1 MNNWKENVGRIGINY
16 GRGIW
21 EIVWPGICHLHVG
34 IWPQFDDSKME
45 ILQSEFCNNRS
56 SMIEIICQ
64 TANYT
69 ADEQQHMVR
78 FWSEHNLYL
87 DLEASLQVR
96 WSLNNRLL

>member
-1 MNNWKENVGRIGINY
+1 MLAELALIMGEAFGKLFDQEFATCTWVFDPN
-16 GRGIW
+16 
-21 EIVWPGICHLHVG
+21 
-34 IWPQFDDSKME
+34 FDDSKRE

-78 FWSEHNLYL
+78 F
-87 DLEASLQVR
+87 
-96 WSLNNRLL
+96 